1 MSYFILFSRINKKRR
16 NLRPSA
22 CGDRLGGEK
31 LIYLDHAATGGSKAP
46 SVSSAVLAAMRCC
59 ANPGRSG
66 HTLSLAAAERVFA
79 CRKCL
84 SDLFDG
90 YGIERVVFTKNC
102 TEALNFS
109 ILGTLKQGD
118 HVVTTCLEHNSV
130 LRPLEALKRAGV
142 ITYDVAPLKNG
153 RLLPETLAGLVK
165 PTTRMAAVTSASNVT
180 GETPPLAEIKKALP
194 EDVLFVVD
202 GAQGAGH
209 IALPMRK
216 LGIDALALA
225 GHKGMG
231 GIQGSAALLFSER
244 MEIRPLLF
252 GGTGSESFDLG
263 MPAFYPDRLESG
275 TLSYPAVCSLYEGAL
290 LVKSRREEWARKL
303 EKTTAFFLEGLTSLK
318 GYTAYSSPNA
328 CGICS
333 FRHARLPSE
342 TIAGELSERYGI
354 CVRGGLH
361 CAPLIHRALG
371 DFPDGLVRASFSPE
385 QGKKEAKA
393 LLSALKEIARH
404 A

>member
-1 MSYFILFSRINKKRR
+1 M
-16 NLRPSA
+16 
-22 CGDRLGGEK
+22 
-31 LIYLDHAATGGSKAP
+31 IYLDHAATGGSKAP

-102 TEALNFS
+102 TEALNFA

-231 GIQGSAALLFSER
+231 GIQGSGALLFSER
-244 MEIRPLLF
+244 MEISPLLF

-333 FRHARLPSE
+333 FRHARLSSE

>member
-1 MSYFILFSRINKKRR
+1 M
-16 NLRPSA
+16 
-22 CGDRLGGEK
+22 
-31 LIYLDHAATGGSKAP
+31 LIYLDHAATGGNKAP
-46 SVSSAVLAAMRCC
+46 SVMSAVLAAMRCC

-66 HTLSLAAAERVFA
+66 HKLSLAAAERVFA
-79 CRKCL
+79 CRELL
-84 SDLFDG
+84 SSLFGG
-90 YGIERVVFTKNC
+90 YGFERVVFTKNC
-102 TEALNFS
+102 TEALNLA

-118 HVVTTCLEHNSV
+118 HAVTTCLEHNSV

-142 ITYDVAPLKNG
+142 IEYDVAPLING
-153 RLLPETLAGLVK
+153 KLLPETLAKLVK
-165 PTTRMAAVTSASNVT
+165 PNTRMAVVTSASNVT
-180 GETPPLAEIKKALP
+180 GEAPPLAKIKKLLP

-209 IALPMRK
+209 LPLSMK
-216 LGIDALALA
+216 EMGLDALALA

-231 GIQGSAALLFSER
+231 GIQGSGALLFSER

-303 EKTTAFFLEGLTSLK
+303 ERTTAFVLEGLSELK
-318 GYTAYSSPNA
+318 GYTAYSLPNA

-333 FRHARLPSE
+333 FRHERLPSE
-342 TIAGELSERYGI
+342 TIAGELSEGYGI

>member
-1 MSYFILFSRINKKRR
+1 M
-16 NLRPSA
+16 
-22 CGDRLGGEK
+22 
-31 LIYLDHAATGGSKAP
+31 IYLDHAATGGSKAP

-102 TEALNFS
+102 TEALNFA

-231 GIQGSAALLFSER
+231 GIQGSGALLFSER
-244 MEIRPLLF
+244 MEISPLLF

-333 FRHARLPSE
+333 FRHERLPSE